1 MLAAAAIGG
10 SAIIGG
16 ITSMIGSSQAAKSAD
31 KAANLAQARYTTT
44 RGDLQ
49 PYNTAGQNLLSLGT
63 SLASDRTGGG
73 PDYVSMAGNMVPPQ
87 MTQAEL
93 EQTPGYQFTRDQGLK
108 AVQSSAA
115 ARSLGVSG
123 AALKGAAGYATG
135 LANQTYKD
143 QFNIAQ
149 QRFSDVLGLNTAQQ
163 GNLTNQFARV
173 SNLTGLGENAA
184 AQTGNTGATLANTA
198 GNALI
203 QSGVDTT
210 AGFQGVNSAVTGGLQ
225 SYLNYSN
232 YQSMI
237 DKMNSN
243 QASGGIIL
251 GQRPPGISNSI
262 DIGMTS
268 KPG

>member
-1 MLAAAAIGG
+1 MATTAAIAIGG

-16 ITSMIGSSQAAKSAD
+16 ITSLLGSSQAAKSAD
-31 KAANLAQARYTTT
+31 KAANLAQARYVTT

-49 PYNTAGQNLLSLGT
+49 SYNTAGQNLLSLGT

-73 PDYVSMAGNMVPPQ
+73 PDYVSRADAMLPPQ

-93 EQTPGYQFTRDQGLK
+93 EATPGYQFQVQQGQK
-108 AVQSSAA
+108 AAQSSAA
-115 ARSLGVSG
+115 ARGLGASG
-123 AALKGAAGYATG
+123 AALKGAVGYATG
-135 LANQTYKD
+135 LANTTYKD

-149 QRFSDVLGLNTAQQ
+149 KRYEDLFMLNTAQQ

-203 QSGVDTT
+203 QSGIDTA
-210 AGFQGVNSAVTGGLQ
+210 AGTKGIGNAATSGMQ

-232 YQSMI
+232 YQDMI
-237 DKMNSN
+237 KAIKDS
-243 QASGGIIL
+243 QASGGIS
-251 GQRPPGISNSI
+251 GAQAA
-262 DIGMTS
+262 DYYT
-268 KPG
+268 KY